1 MENKKI
7 NGNILCLFFRI
18 PSLFLKISVS
28 LCLCGLFAFSA
39 IAQDLPDKIR
49 GYKVYDAKISVK
61 TESDKTETKGA
72 SEAFVKIGEPEIAE
86 ISLTG
91 VTLEISAEVSGL
103 EQSGRV
109 DFLTF
114 HDFRV
119 NDLPVK
125 VEEYKESFSFNK
137 NQTVILPKPA
147 RIFLETSQVLRG
159 ALKERKESNEEWR
172 VTGRVFVFGKFKKFG
187 FSFRRVVPVEINI
200 KIKNP
205 LHQHDSLKKPSVSSF
220 SSKNKQFH

>member
-1 MENKKI
+1 MEKTKVNRHI
-7 NGNILCLFFRI
+7 F
-18 PSLFLKISVS
+18 SLSPAFLYFFLKISVS
-28 LCLCGLFAFSA
+28 LCLCGLFVFSS

-61 TESDKTETKGA
+61 TEGDKTETIDK

-86 ISLTG
+86 ISLKG
-91 VTLEISAEVSGL
+91 ILFEVSAEISGL
-103 EQSGRV
+103 EKSGTV

-114 HDFRV
+114 HNFSI

-137 NQTVILPKPA
+137 NQTIILPKPA
-147 RIFLETSQVLRG
+147 RIFLDTAQTLRG
-159 ALKERKESNEEWR
+159 ALKELKESKEEWR
-172 VTGRVFVFGKFKKFG
+172 ITGRAFVFGKFKKLG
-187 FSFRRVVPVEINI
+187 FNFKRVVPVEINI

-205 LHQHDSLKKPSVSSF
+205 LQQPNFIKKPSVSPF
-220 SSKNKQFH
+220 SSDN

>member
-1 MENKKI
+1 MEKKEI
-7 NGNILCLFFRI
+7 NGNILYSLLGF
-18 PSLFLKISVS
+18 PSFFLKISVS
-28 LCLCGLFAFSA
+28 LCLCGLFVFSS

-61 TESDKTETKGA
+61 TESDKTENIDK

-86 ISLTG
+86 ISLKG
-91 VTLEISAEVSGL
+91 IIFEVSAEISGL
-103 EQSGRV
+103 EKSGTV

-114 HDFRV
+114 HNFSI

-137 NQTVILPKPA
+137 NQTIILPKPA
-147 RIFLETSQVLRG
+147 RIFLDTAQTLRG
-159 ALKERKESNEEWR
+159 ALKELKESKKEWR
-172 VTGRVFVFGKFKKFG
+172 ITGRAFVFGKFKKLG
-187 FSFRRVVPVEINI
+187 FNFKRVVPIEINI

-205 LHQHDSLKKPSVSSF
+205 LLQPYSFKKLSVSPF
-220 SSKNKQFH
+220 SSDN

>member
-1 MENKKI
+1 MEKTKVNRRI
-7 NGNILCLFFRI
+7 FNLSTDFLCF
-18 PSLFLKISVS
+18 FLKISVS
-28 LCLCGLFAFSA
+28 LCLCGLFALSA
-39 IAQDLPDKIR
+39 IAQDFPDKIR

-61 TESDKTETKGA
+61 TESDKIETKGA
-72 SEAFVKIGEPEIAE
+72 SEAFVKIGEPEIAD

-137 NQTVILPKPA
+137 NKTVILPKPA

-187 FSFRRVVPVEINI
+187 FSFKRVVPVEINI

-205 LHQHDSLKKPSVSSF
+205 LHQADSLKKPTVSSF
-220 SSKNKQFH
+220 SPNN

>member
-1 MENKKI
+1 MEKTKVNRRI
-7 NGNILCLFFRI
+7 FNLSPAFLCF
-18 PSLFLKISVS
+18 FLKISVF

-61 TESDKTETKGA
+61 TEGEKIETKEA

-86 ISLTG
+86 FSLTG
-91 VTLEISAEVSGL
+91 VTLEISAEISGL
-103 EQSGRV
+103 QQSGTV
-109 DFLTF
+109 DFLAF

-125 VEEYKESFSFNK
+125 IEEYKEPFSFTK
-137 NQTVILPKPA
+137 NQTLVLPKPA
-147 RIFLETSQVLRG
+147 RIFLDTSQILRG

-172 VTGRVFVFGKFKKFG
+172 VTGRVFVFGKFKKLG
-187 FSFRRVVPVEINI
+187 FSFKRVVPVEVNI
-200 KIKNP
+200 KIKSP
-205 LHQHDSLKKPSVSSF
+205 LHKPDTPEKPSVSSPGL
-220 SSKNKQFH
+220 SY